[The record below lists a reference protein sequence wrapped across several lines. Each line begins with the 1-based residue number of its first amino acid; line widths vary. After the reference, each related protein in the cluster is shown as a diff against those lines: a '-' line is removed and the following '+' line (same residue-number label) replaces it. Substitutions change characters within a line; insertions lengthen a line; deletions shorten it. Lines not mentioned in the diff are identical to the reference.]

1 MSISFVI
8 VDDDAV
14 SRRMLQN
21 IIEQGNIGE
30 VTGTAGGGSEGARII
45 LELKPD
51 IVLIDLLMPDQ
62 DGIETI
68 TQLKDR
74 GYKGKFIMISQIE
87 NKDMVGQ
94 AYQRGIEFFIHKPIN
109 RLEVEAVLLKVNER
123 RKYERHILE
132 IKQSLA
138 MFDPVEVPSVRREPS
153 AREVMKPI
161 LMDLGI
167 IGETGSKDVISIL
180 EYLMENRQAGDF
192 PPLKELYESVART
205 YKQSKSDIEKETKA
219 IEQRIRRTVMAAVTH
234 LASIGLTD
242 YSNPKF
248 EYYAPLYFDFQDIRM
263 KMKVMD
269 EEENPEKGKVNI
281 KKFLQVFYIEVLEK
295 IKS

>member
-1 MSISFVI
+1 
-8 VDDDAV
+8 
-14 SRRMLQN
+14 
-21 IIEQGNIGE
+21 
-30 VTGTAGGGSEGARII
+30 
-45 LELKPD
+45 
-51 IVLIDLLMPDQ
+51 
-62 DGIETI
+62 
-68 TQLKDR
+68 LKDR
-74 GYKGKFIMISQIE
+74 GYNGKFIMISQIE
-87 NKDMVGQ
+87 NKEMVGQ

-109 RLEVEAVLLKVNER
+109 RLEVEAVLLKVNEQ

-138 MFDPVEVPSVRREPS
+138 MLDPEKVPSVRREPT

-167 IGETGSKDVISIL
+167 IGETGSKDVISIM

-192 PPLKELYESVART
+192 PSLKELYESVART
-205 YKQSKSDIEKETKA
+205 YKQSKNDIEKETKA

-263 KMKVMD
+263 KMKLMD
-269 EEENPEKGKVNI
+269 DEENPEKGKVNI

>member
-21 IIEQGNIGE
+21 IIEQCKLGE
-30 VTGTAGGGSEGARII
+30 VAGTAGEGSEGTRII

-87 NKDMVGQ
+87 NKEVVGL

-109 RLEVEAVLLKVNER
+109 RLEVEAVLLKVNEQ

-138 MFDPVEVPSVRREPS
+138 KFDPVELPAVRREPT
-153 AREVMKPI
+153 AREVVKPI

-167 IGETGSKDVISIL
+167 IGETGSKDVVSL
-180 EYLMENRQAGDF
+180 MEYLIEYRQAGDF

-205 YKQSKSDIEKETKA
+205 YKQSKSDVEKETKA
-219 IEQRIRRTVMAAVTH
+219 IEQRIRRTIMAALTH

-248 EYYAPLYFDFQDIRM
+248 EHYAPLYFDFQDIRI

-295 IKS
+295 MKS

>member
-1 MSISFVI
+1 MSISYVI

-14 SRRMLQN
+14 CRRMLQN
-21 IIEQGNIGE
+21 IIEQCKLGE
-30 VTGTAGGGSEGARII
+30 VAGTAGDGAEGIGII

-51 IVLIDLLMPDQ
+51 IVLIDLLMPGQ

-68 TQLKDR
+68 AQLKSR
-74 GYKGKFIMISQIE
+74 GYHGKFIMISQIE
-87 NKDMVGQ
+87 NKEMVGQ

-109 RLEVEAVLLKVNER
+109 RLEVEAVLSKVNEQ
-123 RKYERHILE
+123 RKYELHILE

-138 MFDPVEVPSVRREPS
+138 KFDAVETAVRREPTV
-153 AREVMKPI
+153 REVVKPI

-167 IGETGSKDVISIL
+167 IGETGSKDVISLL
-180 EYLMENRQAGDF
+180 EYVTEHRQSGDF
-192 PPLKELYESVART
+192 PPLKELYESAARAS
-205 YKQSKSDIEKETKA
+205 KQSKSDVEKESKA
-219 IEQRIRRTVMAAVTH
+219 VEQRIRRTVMAALNH

-263 KMKVMD
+263 RMKVMD
-269 EEENPEKGKVNI
+269 EGQNPEKGKVNI
-281 KKFLQVFYIEVLEK
+281 KKFLQVLYIEVLEK
-295 IKS
+295 MKS